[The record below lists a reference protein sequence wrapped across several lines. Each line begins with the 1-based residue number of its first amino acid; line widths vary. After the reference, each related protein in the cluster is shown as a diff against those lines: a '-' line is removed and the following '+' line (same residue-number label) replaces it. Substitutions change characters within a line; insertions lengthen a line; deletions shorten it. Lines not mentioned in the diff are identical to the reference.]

1 MFRRSL
7 CLTVTLIALC
17 SVSGLSYDREEFLFL
32 DEIEIGMAG
41 IGKTIVS
48 GDVISEFV
56 VEVLGVI
63 DQPGTLSDF
72 IIVRVS
78 GEAIGRSGGI
88 AQGMSG
94 SPVYVDGKMIG
105 AISRAAHWSK
115 AITPIGLVTPI
126 ELMLGVMDASDVARR
141 VATPNPDAV
150 LVGVRVTEG
159 YEPANPVT
167 VASAPGTIFA
177 CPVSTPILASGLSER
192 ALGVLM
198 NGNSSQEAP
207 PGVIADFLP
216 PGIGPEIRGLASLNL
231 SLIPVAASGIG
242 SAIDPASLEPGSS
255 LGIALTTGDVII
267 GALGT
272 LTYRDSD
279 LVIGFGH
286 PFISNGESGFPL
298 TTATIYDTMKSYE
311 ASFKLGS
318 LGEPIGT
325 ILEDRMPGIGGRIGP
340 AADLVAFTVHVT
352 DFDRGATES
361 FDIGMIDESRLI
373 PQLLL
378 ATGFEAIDSTLDR
391 IGQGTVEVTYQIH
404 GHGMPAP
411 LERRDTFLSVL
422 DVAVYPP
429 WQLANI
435 VAALEYNAFDDPQ
448 ITQITASMQ
457 VTEELKAIQ
466 INNLA
471 IDSPIYAPGDTLAY
485 EVELQT
491 FHGERRVETGTIVI
505 PEDLFSDYVLVR
517 AYGGPRTIETGE
529 SPRSLESLEDLIEL
543 IEDLPSYETLTI
555 ELFAVDP
562 FSAYSDALYG
572 VTEVT
577 IDFPGYVLYGEW
589 EASALL
595 LMPNEATELDG

>member
-1 MFRRSL
+1 M
-7 CLTVTLIALC
+7 VMLIVLG
-17 SVSGLSYDREEFLFL
+17 SVSGLSYDRGEFLFL
-32 DEIEIGMAG
+32 DEIEIGMTG

-48 GDVISEFV
+48 ADVISEFV
-56 VEVLGVI
+56 VEILGVI

-105 AISRAAHWSK
+105 AISRAANWSK

-126 ELMLGVMDASDVARR
+126 ELMLSVIDASNVVREGAM
-141 VATPNPDAV
+141 PNPAAV
-150 LVGVRVTEG
+150 LAGVRLIDGLES
-159 YEPANPVT
+159 ANPAKI
-167 VASAPGTIFA
+167 ASAPDTIFA
-177 CPVSTPILASGLSER
+177 YPVSTPILASGLSER

-198 NGNSSQEAP
+198 NGNSSQEEP
-207 PGVIADFLP
+207 PGLIADFLP
-216 PGIGPEIRGLASLNL
+216 LGIGAEIRGLSSLNL
-231 SLIPVAASGIG
+231 SLIPVAASRIG
-242 SAIDPASLEPGSS
+242 SAVDPASLEPGSS
-255 LGIALTTGDVII
+255 IGIALTTGDVII

-272 LTYRDSD
+272 LTYRDGD
-279 LVIGFGH
+279 AVVGFGH
-286 PFISNGESGFPL
+286 PFISNGESRFPL

-311 ASFKLGS
+311 ASFKLGTI
-318 LGEPIGT
+318 GDPIGT
-325 ILEDRMPGIGGRIGP
+325 ILEDRIAGVGGRIGP
-340 AADLVAFTVHVT
+340 DADLVALEVHVT
-352 DFDRGATES
+352 DLDRGVTES
-361 FDIGMIDESRLI
+361 FDIGMIDESRLM
-373 PQLLL
+373 PELLL

-404 GHGMPAP
+404 GHGMSAP

-435 VAALEYNAFDDPQ
+435 VDALEYNAFDDPQ
-448 ITQITASMQ
+448 ITRIAASIQ
-457 VTEELKAIQ
+457 VTEELRAIQ
-466 INNLA
+466 IINLA
-471 IDSPIYAPGDTLAY
+471 IDSQIYAPGDILAY

-491 FHGERRVETGTIVI
+491 FRGERHVETGTIVI
-505 PEDLFSDYVLVR
+505 PEDLISDYVLVR
-517 AYGGPRTIETGE
+517 AYSGPRAIETGE
-529 SPRSLESLEDLIEL
+529 SLRSLESLKDLIEL

-562 FSAYSDALYG
+562 FSVYSDALYG

-577 IDFPGYVLYGEW
+577 VNFPGYVLYGEW

-595 LMPNEATELDG
+595 LRPDEVTEFGG